1 MKIVVAGISGNLGKS
16 TLAAHMLVPRMNN
29 AKLII
34 VESINQDTKDLV
46 GDSEKIRGEEFRRI
60 YMELVLNEDLV
71 VDVGASNAEAFFE
84 GLSSFSRGYDEVD
97 LFVIPTVPGAKEQA
111 ESILTARMLSAM
123 GVEKNKIKIIFN
135 RVKRSVEDEFPDIL
149 NAATAL
155 DCFVANPE
163 CMVFEN
169 DIYADL
175 ADLKLPLSEA
185 CILAANSLEKLKGDL
200 KKFARDPDKYSLFVK
215 KVCVAKKTQITFE
228 QLDSAFQALF
238 CEVDDAK
245 L

>member
-46 GDSEKIRGEEFRRI
+46 GDSKKIRGEEFRKI
-60 YMELVLNEDLV
+60 YTELVLNEDLV
-71 VDVGASNAEAFFE
+71 VDVGASNSEAFFE
-84 GLSSFSRGYDEVD
+84 GLSSYSRGYDEVD
-97 LFVIPTVPGAKEQA
+97 LFLIPTVPGAKEQA
-111 ESILTARMLSAM
+111 ESVLTARMLAAM
-123 GVEKNKIKIIFN
+123 GVEKNKIQIVFN
-135 RVKRSVEDEFPDIL
+135 RVKRCVVDEFSDIFH
-149 NAATAL
+149 AATMF

-169 DIYADL
+169 DIYVDL

-185 CILAANSLEKLKGDL
+185 CVLASNSLEQLKYEL
-200 KKFARDPDKYSLFVK
+200 KESARGSDNYMLFVK
-215 KVCVAKKTQITFE
+215 KVCVAKKALNTSE
-228 QLDSAFQALF
+228 QLDYAFRALF
-238 CEVDDAK
+238 CEAGYAE

>member
-60 YMELVLNEDLV
+60 YVELVLNNDLV

-84 GLSSFSRGYDEVD
+84 GLSSFNQGYDEVD

-111 ESILTARMLSAM
+111 ESILTARMLAAM
-123 GVEKNKIKIIFN
+123 GVEKNKIKIVFN
-135 RVKRSVEDEFPDIL
+135 RVKRSVEDEFPDIF
-149 NAATAL
+149 NAATAF

-200 KKFARDPDKYSLFVK
+200 KKFARDSDKYSLLVK
-215 KVCVAKKTQITFE
+215 KVCMAKKAIITFE
-228 QLDSAFQALF
+228 QLDNAFQALF
-238 CEVDDAK
+238 CEVADAE